1 MDKEFVKA
9 RRGIRFSIIFIGILW
24 SVKAFELALS
34 REFTFLGVY
43 PRTFEGSIGI
53 ITGPLVHADI
63 FHLLSNSI
71 PILILVVGLFYFY
84 QKISVAVF
92 FLIYFMTG
100 FWVWVAARD
109 AFHLGASGLVYGLIS
124 FLLFSGFI
132 RRDLKSLS
140 VSFAIMILYGGN
152 MIYGIIPGNE
162 GVSWESHL
170 LGLLSGLFLAV
181 YFRKAELN
189 RRVKQE
195 SVIERN
201 ITFVNRNFFSQDKS
215 MKVDYRPNDKK
226 ETKTF
231 TYTIGGKDKDK

>member
-1 MDKEFVKA
+1 MSYF
-9 RRGIRFSIIFIGILW
+9 
-24 SVKAFELALS
+24 
-34 REFTFLGVY
+34 
-43 PRTFEGSIGI
+43 
-53 ITGPLVHADI
+53 ITGALVWSFGRST
-63 FHLLSNSI
+63 FHI
-71 PILILVVGLFYFY
+71 
-84 QKISVAVF
+84 
-92 FLIYFMTG
+92 
-100 FWVWVAARD
+100 
-109 AFHLGASGLVYGLIS
+109 GASGL
-124 FLLFSGFI
+124 
-132 RRDLKSLS
+132 
-140 VSFAIMILYGGN
+140 
-152 MIYGIIPGNE
+152 IYGIAAFLFFSGIVRAEFKSLIISLAVVATYGGLVWGVLPSIP